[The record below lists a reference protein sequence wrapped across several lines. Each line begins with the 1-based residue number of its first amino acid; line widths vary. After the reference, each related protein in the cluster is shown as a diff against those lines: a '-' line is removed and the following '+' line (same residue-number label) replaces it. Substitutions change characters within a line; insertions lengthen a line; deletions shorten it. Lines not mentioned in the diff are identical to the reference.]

1 MAFSIF
7 GPSLFIIGR
16 KSVKMNP
23 VCLLTE
29 ELLNEVSVI
38 HPREKKKRRKKN
50 NRRGIG
56 KSVLLE
62 YMKVSLGYT

>member
-38 HPREKKKRRKKN
+38 HPREKKKRRKK
-50 NRRGIG
+50 
-56 KSVLLE
+56 K
-62 YMKVSLGYT
+62 